1 MFEFSFK
8 SDWTLDRF
16 DLHFEF
22 CIQIRVF
29 DIQFRNNPAESPS
42 DSLGKDCEV
51 LLEAQNYLLKF
62 YRVPSHSGLESP
74 ILYGPFLRPFINL
87 CSPLTPRYASDA
99 SLSHLSQVSSLP
111 APSLFWDSWVFSAKR
126 KMESSSLLFSY
137 LKSSPRMASPVAS
150 SSSFSFSFSLQ
161 VSRRSI
167 CHPSRNQLSLWRS
180 RRKGFASLVSRAALD
195 GGRSRRV
202 YVLSQGQATSPS
214 PSPRL
219 HDFSTSLLPAG
230 AILIFSFGTVIARCQ
245 LFFILL
251 LCFSKL
257 VAWIGAYIC

>member
-1 MFEFSFK
+1 MRLSLI
-8 SDWTLDRF
+8 SL
-16 DLHFEF
+16 
-22 CIQIRVF
+22 I
-29 DIQFRNNPAESPS
+29 SPRS
-42 DSLGKDCEV
+42 ISV
-51 LLEAQNYLLKF
+51 LRL
-62 YRVPSHSGLESP
+62 
-74 ILYGPFLRPFINL
+74 
-87 CSPLTPRYASDA
+87 
-99 SLSHLSQVSSLP
+99 
-111 APSLFWDSWVFSAKR
+111 WVFSAKR

-137 LKSSPRMASPVAS
+137 CKSSPRMAFPVAS
-150 SSSFSFSFSLQ
+150 SSSFSFSLQ

-219 HDFSTSLLPAG
+219 QDFSTSLLPAG

-257 VAWIGAYIC
+257 VAWIGAYIS